1 MHAYSM
7 RMLVS
12 VVGSAITLSSDD
24 EARMR
29 DMERAESP
37 ISRRAATYPSS
48 GTTRMG
54 RNTVVGHISRTQSTE
69 PMISSCSSS
78 DHASCK
84 SSSVSASCQRECEAL
99 VSEGGCMRGACS
111 RSASCSPPRS
121 WPPRARRRALA
132 AARSPRPPRP
142 TACTC
147 AKRLIPWRTP
157 ADSDG
162 SRGGRGG
169 RGGGRGLAAARSP
182 PRAHRRA
189 LAAARSPLR
198 RSPPRVHVR
207 RWA

>member
-1 MHAYSM
+1 MPPSNPEQSVMVADGQWDGGIVCMHAYSM

-29 DMERAESP
+29 DMDRAESP

-84 SSSVSASCQRECEAL
+84 SSSVSASCQREFEAL

-111 RSASCSPPRS
+111 RGASCSPPRS

-132 AARSPRPPRP
+132 TARSPRPPPRPPPAP
-142 TACTC
+142 TAHC
-147 AKRLIPWRTP
+147 
-157 ADSDG
+157 
-162 SRGGRGG
+162 
-169 RGGGRGLAAARSP
+169 
-182 PRAHRRA
+182 
-189 LAAARSPLR
+189 
-198 RSPPRVHVR
+198 VHVR
-207 RWA
+207 